1 MTDAAPSSTEPVDLG
16 ALATD
21 SQTAAGAAAANAT
34 PPAAATEAAAID
46 ATNPVT
52 ATITAG
58 TAVGIVAAPAAAAQ
72 GFFASIEAKLAT
84 FEHDI
89 VSGIKDDVARLKA
102 LLHL

>member
-1 MTDAAPSSTEPVDLG
+1 MTDASPSSTEAPVDLA

-21 SQTAAGAAAANAT
+21 SQTAAANAT
-34 PPAAATEAAAID
+34 PPAAATGEGAIA
-46 ATNPVT
+46 ATNPAVT

-58 TAVGIVAAPAAAAQ
+58 TAEGIVAAPAAAAQ

-84 FEHDI
+84 FEHDV